1 MIKPW
6 TLLKR
11 KKLFILGVIYNLLSL
26 GFLYTIP
33 LFITYSMHDFTS
45 LNVLDTLTSSAY
57 VLLMGAFVPIPGAS
71 GGIEYGYM
79 KFFGNFLSKTKTSAT
94 LVIWRFITYYFGMI
108 LGMIV
113 FNMDERKKHK

>member
-1 MIKPW
+1 
-6 TLLKR
+6 
-11 KKLFILGVIYNLLSL
+11 
-26 GFLYTIP
+26 
-33 LFITYSMHDFTS
+33 MHDFTS

-113 FNMDERKKHK
+113 FNMDERKKHKWE